1 MRMPANQRGS
11 VVKLVSGYGVRYYDV
26 NGRRCRES
34 GFRTRSAARAFVDSK
49 VEEVAALR
57 RGDPSA
63 VARSEAVTVEEA
75 VRRYLAQHDVDPATT
90 DKLRRQ
96 LRHGVATF
104 GPREIGT
111 LRPDELGAWRLTL
124 SEGSRHDVFR
134 ALRQVLEQAE
144 RWQWIDR
151 NPARYVKNPKPKRP
165 EIQPFASWEEL
176 EEIADE
182 LHPRFAAIPLFA
194 AGTGLRPEEWIAL
207 ERRDIDREAAVVTVE
222 RVYSQ
227 GRLKPC
233 AKTSRQRRR
242 VPLRQRVLDALDA
255 LTPRLD
261 SPLLFP
267 AARGGHIDLEKF
279 RGRAW
284 APGLRAAGVPH
295 RRIYDLRHTY
305 ATWSLAA
312 GVDLFTLSR
321 RMGTSLAMIDATYG
335 HLAPDADERERV
347 LLDMYDAGRAE
358 SLHETGSSGSG
369 NSTPGGGP

>member
-1 MRMPANQRGS
+1 VGRP
-11 VVKLVSGYGVRYYDV
+11 LVRRDRHQTVP
-26 NGRRCRES
+26 GRLREK
-34 GFRTRSAARAFVDSK
+34 SAAREWVDNK
-49 VEEVAALR
+49 VDEVHALR
-57 RGDPSA
+57 RGDPA
-63 VARSEAVTVEEA
+63 ALARTEAVTVAEA
-75 VRRYLAQHDVDPATT
+75 VDRYLAQHDVDPATSE
-90 DKLRRQ
+90 KLRRQ
-96 LRHGVATF
+96 LRHATAAF
-104 GPREIGT
+104 GPREIRT

-151 NPARYVKNPKPKRP
+151 NPARYVKNPKPKRL
-165 EIQPFASWEEL
+165 EIQPFASWDEMHA
-176 EEIADE
+176 IAAE
-182 LHPRFAAIPLFA
+182 LHPRFAAIPVFA

-207 ERRDIDREAAVVTVE
+207 ERRDVHRDAGFVTVE

-227 GRLKPC
+227 GRLKTC
-233 AKTSRQRRR
+233 GKTSRQRRR
-242 VPLRQRVLDALDA
+242 VPLRQRVLDALDS
-255 LTPRLD
+255 LPRRLD

-279 RGRAW
+279 RHRQW
-284 APGLRAAGVPH
+284 APALQAAGIRH

-335 HLAPDADERERV
+335 HLAPDADERERM
-347 LLDMYDAGRAE
+347 LLDAYDTEGGAAPRRPMASTARE
-358 SLHETGSSGSG
+358 PETRR
-369 NSTPGGGP
+369 